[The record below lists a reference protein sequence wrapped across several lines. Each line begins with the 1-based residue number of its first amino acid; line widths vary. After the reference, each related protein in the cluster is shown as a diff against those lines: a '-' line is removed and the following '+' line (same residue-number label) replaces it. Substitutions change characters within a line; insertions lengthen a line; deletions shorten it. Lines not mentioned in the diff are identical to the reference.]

1 MSNRADSSYP
11 KMTFWMGQDTSQ
23 RIISRFYWEHMADD
37 IRQFIKNCE
46 TCQRVNDAKFI
57 MVDAALFTQFL
68 LSHKCGTRY
77 IVYAH
82 VLMYAGPF
90 LFFFFLYY
98 DWDEHGNG
106 KKLEV

>member
-1 MSNRADSSYP
+1 MFFLVSNRADSSYP

-57 MVDAALFTQFL
+57 MVDAALHPIPVKSQVWNHICT
-68 LSHKCGTRY
+68 CP
-77 IVYAH
+77 H
-82 VLMYAGPF
+82 VCLT
-90 LFFFFLYY
+90 FFLNY
-98 DWDEHGNG
+98 DW
-106 KKLEV
+106 